1 MENAETI
8 DVVKGIEVVNP
19 ADHTGKVAAVAFAGY
34 TFDAVDMVIT
44 ALALPLIM
52 KEWGLNMMQAGTVVT
67 ALLIGACFGGF
78 IFGPIADKF
87 GRKKAL
93 MWCIAFFSITTGAC
107 GISAESHPI
116 GHPEICRRARTW
128 RGMGTGN
135 NDACGI
141 FSCRKKGKS
150 QCMDDDRLACRLF
163 HCSRLAGR
171 AGAALRMAGSFLC
184 RHNRNTPGR
193 LYLVVYP

>member
-1 MENAETI
+1 MEVAKTVEEVN
-8 DVVKGIEVVNP
+8 GIEVVDP
-19 ADHTGKVAAVAFAGY
+19 ALHTGKVGTIAFAGY

-93 MWCIAFFSITTGAC
+93 MLCIAFFSITTG
-107 GISAESHPI
+107 
-116 GHPEICRRARTW
+116 
-128 RGMGTGN
+128 
-135 NDACGI
+135 
-141 FSCRKKGKS
+141 
-150 QCMDDDRLACRLF
+150 
-163 HCSRLAGR
+163 LAGFAQDHIQLAVLR
-171 AGAALRMAGSFLC
+171 FIAGLGLGAEWALGTTMIAEF
-184 RHNRNTPGR
+184 
-193 LYLVVYP
+193 YPAEKGEKPVHG